1 MHIKLVQKIK
11 LDGNFCRKSARV
23 LTNLKE
29 LNLLHKIDEII
40 AADERQQSDSEG
52 FNLARKYQVS
62 SAPFF
67 IVEND
72 QGATKIYTAYYR
84 FMKDV
89 FNISVSESEEI
100 SEMMAQ
106 NPELDYI

>member
-11 LDGNFCRKSARV
+11 FDGNPCRKSARV
-23 LTNLKE
+23 LNNLKE
-29 LNLLHKIDEII
+29 LNLLGQIDEII
-40 AADERQQSDSEG
+40 TADERRPSDSEG
-52 FNLARKYQVS
+52 FNLARKYKIS

-67 IVEND
+67 IV
-72 QGATKIYTAYYR
+72 TKKEGLMQVYTAYYR

-89 FNISVSESEEI
+89 FNISVSEEDEI

>member
-1 MHIKLVQKIK
+1 MNIKLVQKIK
-11 LDGNFCRKSARV
+11 LDGNSCRKSARV
-23 LTNLKE
+23 LKNLKE
-29 LNLLHKIDEII
+29 LNLLDAIDEII
-40 AADERQQSDSEG
+40 AADERHESDSEG

-72 QGATKIYTAYYR
+72 QGLTEIYTAYYR

-89 FNISVSESEEI
+89 FKISVSESDEI
-100 SEMMAQ
+100 SEIMAQ
-106 NPELDYI
+106 NPDLDYI